1 MQFFL
6 LGRVKLNVSFITKE
20 SFRKRD
26 TKLVHGVAGLPLSG
40 RSQGENLFFFFFFQG
55 QAKVKE
61 FCIKSGV
68 LFPNSKSLKSQES

>member
-20 SFRKRD
+20 SFWKQD

-40 RSQGENLFFFFFFQG
+40 RSQGENLFFFFGIICSFI
-55 QAKVKE
+55 AKGFV
-61 FCIKSGV
+61 FGD
-68 LFPNSKSLKSQES
+68 Q